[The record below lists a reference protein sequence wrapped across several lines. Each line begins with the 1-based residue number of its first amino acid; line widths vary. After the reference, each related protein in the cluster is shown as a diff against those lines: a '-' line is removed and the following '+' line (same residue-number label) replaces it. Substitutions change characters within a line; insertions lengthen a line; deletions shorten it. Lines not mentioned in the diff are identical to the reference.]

1 MLGKIWNYF
10 SPEKNTSENISPSL
24 QGTLFIKDI
33 GKEIQQLAEECTISL
48 SVKDEKTFS
57 YVINITNEDDTNW
70 KTMTFALNVDSNFC
84 KYINASGN
92 QCIMWLKGETFYI
105 LELYNDEAI
114 FNNEPIFIN
123 VLSTLITSN
132 DFQIPIEQA
141 KEEETRT
148 QYVPD
153 FKQIDNLEKF
163 LEENFKHLKMKKVEK
178 QLINEMNDLSIQKL
192 NKKDF
197 KSKYPKYKE
206 ICEYKGMSLKYKP
219 ESESFIKLS
228 ENDSFLKFIDIG
240 DYSYLI
246 VLEDKDCILVY
257 TPVDSHSSIL
267 VDENLFSVSFLTHVG
282 KTYTAYSF
290 SLANKETKNIKN
302 IKNLVSKFLYE
313 TTTKS
318 EYSKLSKQA
327 QEYIDYEGVYEE
339 TLSDE
344 DEKEIKKQ
352 TFNFD
357 KFDEMNTAKKEDKI
371 KNKCLAQAFK
381 FDRAFLIKDNNT
393 VDVLNTDDD
402 GNKLVKNQSLIPF
415 KSKDSIEISEAKMF
429 SGDNQILFKDG
440 SHKDTLWQF
449 DLNKESVIEEW
460 KCGENGAELLDF
472 THSTKLGQ
480 LDPQCDI
487 LGINKNKIFAMD
499 GRVNRKNKIVE
510 DKIYG
515 AGSSKNF
522 TCISAPGFKAFA
534 TGSDDGNIRLYNDVT
549 KNAKTLIPCFGD
561 PIRHIDITKSGDY
574 ILATC
579 DKYIMLI
586 NTKGENNENA
596 FTYCLKRARRKPM
609 TLKLSPVDIVKYGL
623 EDDCY
628 TPAKFN
634 ISKLNNE
641 CRITSSL
648 GQYIIVW
655 NFDDVKK
662 GIIDA
667 YKIRN
672 VNEFVLGNT
681 TKFDKNQLIV
691 TMPNKIRLQNEK
703 IVDI

>member
-1 MLGKIWNYF
+1 MLGKIWNHF
-10 SPEKNTSENISPSL
+10 SPEKVESEKVSPSL
-24 QGTLFIKDI
+24 QGTLYIKEL
-33 GKEIQQLAEECTISL
+33 GKPIQQLAEECTISL
-48 SVKDEKTFS
+48 SIKDEKTYS

-70 KTMTFALNVDSNFC
+70 KTMTFAINVDSNFC
-84 KYINASGN
+84 KYINASVN

-105 LELYNDEAI
+105 LELFNDEKI
-114 FNNEPIFIN
+114 FKDEPVFIN

-141 KEEETRT
+141 KDESTRS

-153 FKQIDNLEKF
+153 FKQIDNLDKF
-163 LEENFKHLKMKKVEK
+163 LEENFKNLKLKKMEK
-178 QLINEMNDLSIQKL
+178 KMINEMNDLTIQNL

-197 KSKYPKYKE
+197 QSKYSKYKE
-206 ICEYKGMSLKYKP
+206 LCSYNGISLKYKP
-219 ESESFIKLS
+219 DTESFIKLS
-228 ENDSFLKFIDIG
+228 KDESYLKIIDIG
-240 DYSYLI
+240 DFSYLL
-246 VLEDKDCILVY
+246 VLEDKECILVY
-257 TPVDSHSSIL
+257 TPVISNSSIL
-267 VDENLFSVSFLTHVG
+267 VDENLHSISFLTHVG
-282 KTYTAYSF
+282 KSYTAYSF
-290 SLANKETKNIKN
+290 SLTEKDKIKN
-302 IKNLVSKFLYE
+302 IKNLISKCLYE

-318 EYSKLSKQA
+318 EYTKLSKQA
-327 QEYIDYEGVYEE
+327 QEYIDYEGIYEE
-339 TLSDE
+339 NDTDE
-344 DEKEIKKQ
+344 EESGIKKQ
-352 TFNFD
+352 TFSFD
-357 KFDEMNTAKKEDKI
+357 KFNEMNTSIKEDKT
-371 KNKCLAQAFK
+371 KNKYLTQAFK

-393 VDVLNTDDD
+393 IDVLNTDDNGD
-402 GNKLVKNQSLIPF
+402 KLIKNQSLIPF
-415 KSKDSIEISEAKMF
+415 EKNPDVEISEAKMF

-440 SHKDTLWQF
+440 TNKDTLWQF
-449 DLNKESVIEEW
+449 DLNKESVIQEW
-460 KCGENGAELLDF
+460 KCGDNGAELLDF
-472 THSTKLGQ
+472 THATKFGQ

-487 LGINKNKIFAMD
+487 VGINKNKIFAMD

-510 DKIYG
+510 DKVYG
-515 AGSSKNF
+515 SNSSKNF
-522 TCISAPGFKAFA
+522 SCISTPGFKAVA
-534 TGSDDGNIRLYNDVT
+534 TGSTDGNIRLYDDIT

-561 PIRHIDITKSGDY
+561 PIRSLDITKSGDY

-586 NTKGENNENA
+586 NTRGEKNENA
-596 FTYCLKRARRKPM
+596 FTYCLKRARRKPK

-634 ISKLNNE
+634 VNKNNNE
-641 CRITSSL
+641 NRITSSL

-662 GIIDA
+662 GIVDA

-691 TMPNKIRLQNEK
+691 TMPKKVRLQNEK
-703 IVDI
+703 TIDI

>member
-1 MLGKIWNYF
+1 MLGKVWNYF
-10 SPEKNTSENISPSL
+10 APDDNNTQNDSPSL
-24 QGTLFIKDI
+24 QGTLYIKDL
-33 GKEIQQLAEECTISL
+33 GKPIQKLAEECTISL
-48 SVKDEKTFS
+48 SIKDEKS
-57 YVINITNEDDTNW
+57 YNYVINITNEDDTNW

-84 KYINASGN
+84 KYVNASGS

-105 LELYNDEAI
+105 LELFCDEEI
-114 FNNEPIFIN
+114 FKNEPIFIK

-132 DFQIPIEQA
+132 DFRIPIEEA
-141 KEEETRT
+141 KTEKTRE

-153 FKQIDNLEKF
+153 FNQIDDLDKF
-163 LEENFKHLKMKKVEK
+163 LEQNFKELKVKKMEK
-178 QLINEMNDLSIQKL
+178 KLIDEMNDLSIQKL

-197 KSKYPKYKE
+197 QSKYSKYKE
-206 ICEYKGMSLKYKP
+206 ICEYKGISLKYKP

-228 ENDSFLKFIDIG
+228 ENDSFMKIVDIG
-240 DYSYLI
+240 DFSYLL
-246 VLEDKDCILVY
+246 VLEDKECILVY
-257 TPVDSHSSIL
+257 TQVDSHSSIL
-267 VDENLFSVSFLTHVG
+267 VDENLYSVSFLTHVG
-282 KTYTAYSF
+282 KTYTAYTF
-290 SLANKETKNIKN
+290 SLIEKDKINK
-302 IKNLVSKFLYE
+302 IKNLISKCLYE

-318 EYSKLSKQA
+318 EYNKLSKQA
-327 QEYIDYEGVYEE
+327 QEFIDYEGVYEE
-339 TLSDE
+339 DFTDDE
-344 DEKEIKKQ
+344 DSQIKKQ

-357 KFDEMNTAKKEDKI
+357 KFDEMNTSKKEEKI
-371 KNKCLAQAFK
+371 KNKYMTQAYK
-381 FDRAFLIKDNNT
+381 FDRTFVIKDNNAI
-393 VDVLNTDDD
+393 DVLNTDSD
-402 GNKLVKNQSLIPF
+402 GNKLIKSQSFNPF
-415 KSKDSIEISEAKMF
+415 DKKENIQITGAKMF

-440 SHKDTLWQF
+440 TNKDSLWQY

-472 THSTKLGQ
+472 THATKFGQ

-515 AGSSKNF
+515 SGSSKNF
-522 TCISAPGFKAFA
+522 TCISTPGFNAVA
-534 TGSDDGNIRLYNDVT
+534 TGSEDGNIRLYNDIT
-549 KNAKTLIPCFGD
+549 RNAKTLIPCFGD
-561 PIRHIDITKSGDY
+561 PIRSLDITKSGDY

-579 DKYIMLI
+579 DKYILLI
-586 NTKGENNENA
+586 NTRGDNNENA
-596 FTYCLKRARRKPM
+596 FTYCLKRARRKPK

-623 EDDCY
+623 QDDCY

-634 ISKLNNE
+634 VSKLNNE
-641 CRITSSL
+641 TRITSSL

-655 NFDDVKK
+655 NFDDIKK
-662 GIIDA
+662 GIVDA
-667 YKIRN
+667 YKISN

-703 IVDI
+703 IIDI

>member
-1 MLGKIWNYF
+1 MLGKVWNYF
-10 SPEKNTSENISPSL
+10 SPEKDESGNVSPSL
-24 QGTLFIKDI
+24 QGTLYIKDL
-33 GKEIQQLAEECTISL
+33 GKPVQQLAEECQISL
-48 SVKDEKTFS
+48 SIKDEKS
-57 YVINITNEDDTNW
+57 YNYVINITNEDDTNW
-70 KTMTFALNVDSNFC
+70 KTMTFAINVDSNFC
-84 KYINASGN
+84 KYINASGD

-105 LELYNDEAI
+105 LELFSDEKI
-114 FNNEPIFIN
+114 FKNEPVFIN

-141 KEEETRT
+141 KDESTRT

-153 FKQIDNLEKF
+153 FKQIDNLDKF
-163 LEENFKHLKMKKVEK
+163 LEENFKNLKVKKMEK
-178 QLINEMNDLSIQKL
+178 QMINEMNDLSIQNL

-197 KSKYPKYKE
+197 QSKYSKYKE
-206 ICEYKGMSLKYKP
+206 ICSYKGISLKYKP
-219 ESESFIKLS
+219 DTESFIKLS
-228 ENDSFLKFIDIG
+228 ENESYLKVIDIG
-240 DYSYLI
+240 DFSYLL
-246 VLEDKDCILVY
+246 VLEDKECILVY
-257 TPVDSHSSIL
+257 TPVISNSSIL
-267 VDENLFSVSFLTHVG
+267 IDENLYNVSFLTHVG
-282 KTYTAYSF
+282 KSYTAYSF
-290 SLANKETKNIKN
+290 SLTEKEKIKN
-302 IKNLVSKFLYE
+302 IKNLISKCLYE
-313 TTTKS
+313 ATTKS
-318 EYSKLSKQA
+318 EYNKLSKQA
-327 QEYIDYEGVYEE
+327 QEYIDYEGIYEE
-339 TLSDE
+339 NETDE
-344 DEKEIKKQ
+344 EESGIKKQ

-357 KFDEMNTAKKEDKI
+357 KYDEMNTSIKEDKI
-371 KNKCLAQAFK
+371 KNKYLTQAYK

-393 VDVLNTDDD
+393 IDVLNTDDN
-402 GNKLVKNQSLIPF
+402 GNKLIKNQSFIPF
-415 KSKDSIEISEAKMF
+415 EKNPDIEISEAKMF

-440 SHKDTLWQF
+440 TNKDTLWQF
-449 DLNKESVIEEW
+449 DLNKESVIQEW

-472 THSTKLGQ
+472 THATKFGQ

-487 LGINKNKIFAMD
+487 VGINKNKIFAMD

-515 AGSSKNF
+515 SNSSKNF
-522 TCISAPGFKAFA
+522 SCISTPGFKAA
-534 TGSDDGNIRLYNDVT
+534 AIGSTDGNIRLYDDIT

-561 PIRHIDITKSGDY
+561 PIRSLDITKSGDY

-586 NTKGENNENA
+586 NTRGEKNENA
-596 FTYCLKRARRKPM
+596 FTYCLKRARRKPK

-628 TPAKFN
+628 TPARFN
-634 ISKLNNE
+634 VNKNNNE
-641 CRITSSL
+641 NRITSSL

-662 GIIDA
+662 GIVDA

-691 TMPNKIRLQNEK
+691 TMPKKVRLQNEK
-703 IVDI
+703 TIDI

>member
-1 MLGKIWNYF
+1 MLGKVWNYF
-10 SPEKNTSENISPSL
+10 SPEKDESGNVSPSL
-24 QGTLFIKDI
+24 QGTLYIKDL
-33 GKEIQQLAEECTISL
+33 GKPVQQLAEECQISL
-48 SVKDEKTFS
+48 SIKDEKNYN

-70 KTMTFALNVDSNFC
+70 KTMTFAINVDSNFC
-84 KYINASGN
+84 KYINASGD

-105 LELYNDEAI
+105 LELFSDEKI
-114 FNNEPIFIN
+114 FKNEPVFIN

-141 KEEETRT
+141 KDESTRT

-153 FKQIDNLEKF
+153 FKQIDNLDKF
-163 LEENFKHLKMKKVEK
+163 LEENFKNLKVKKMEK
-178 QLINEMNDLSIQKL
+178 QMINEMNDLSIQNL

-197 KSKYPKYKE
+197 QSKYSKYKE
-206 ICEYKGMSLKYKP
+206 ICSYNGISLKYKP
-219 ESESFIKLS
+219 DTESFIKLS
-228 ENDSFLKFIDIG
+228 ENESYLKVIDIG
-240 DYSYLI
+240 DFSYLL
-246 VLEDKDCILVY
+246 VLEDKECILVY
-257 TPVDSHSSIL
+257 TPVISNSSIL
-267 VDENLFSVSFLTHVG
+267 VDENLHSVSFLTHVG
-282 KTYTAYSF
+282 KSYTAYSF
-290 SLANKETKNIKN
+290 SLTEKEKIKN
-302 IKNLVSKFLYE
+302 IKNLISKCLYE
-313 TTTKS
+313 ATTKS
-318 EYSKLSKQA
+318 EYTKLSKQA
-327 QEYIDYEGVYEE
+327 QEYIDYEGIYEE
-339 TLSDE
+339 NETDE
-344 DEKEIKKQ
+344 EESGIKKQ

-357 KFDEMNTAKKEDKI
+357 KFDEMNTSIKEDKI
-371 KNKCLAQAFK
+371 KNKYLTQAYK
-381 FDRAFLIKDNNT
+381 YDRAFLIKDNNT
-393 VDVLNTDDD
+393 IDVLNTDDNGD
-402 GNKLVKNQSLIPF
+402 KLIKNQSFIPF
-415 KSKDSIEISEAKMF
+415 EKNPDVEISEAKMF

-440 SHKDTLWQF
+440 TNKDTLWQF
-449 DLNKESVIEEW
+449 DLNKESVVQEW

-472 THSTKLGQ
+472 THETKFGQ

-487 LGINKNKIFAMD
+487 IGINKNKIFAMD

-515 AGSSKNF
+515 SNSSKNF
-522 TCISAPGFKAFA
+522 ACISTPGFKAA
-534 TGSDDGNIRLYNDVT
+534 AIGSTDGNIRLYDDIT

-561 PIRHIDITKSGDY
+561 PIRSLDITKSGDY

-586 NTKGENNENA
+586 NTRGEKNENA
-596 FTYCLKRARRKPM
+596 FTYCLKRARRKPK

-628 TPAKFN
+628 TPARFN
-634 ISKLNNE
+634 VNKNNNE
-641 CRITSSL
+641 NRITSSL

-662 GIIDA
+662 GIVDA

-691 TMPNKIRLQNEK
+691 TMPKKVRLQNEK
-703 IVDI
+703 TIDI